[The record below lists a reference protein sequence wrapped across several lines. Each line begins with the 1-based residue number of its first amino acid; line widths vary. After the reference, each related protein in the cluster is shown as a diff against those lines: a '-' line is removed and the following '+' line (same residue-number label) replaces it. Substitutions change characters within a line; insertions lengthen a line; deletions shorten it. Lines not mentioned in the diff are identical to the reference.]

1 MHTTRRLLST
11 LPAIGLALGI
21 LTTPA
26 QAQDTLR
33 LGVEGAYPPFSYV
46 TPEGE
51 LAGFDV
57 DIARALCDAM
67 NTECTLVQQDWD
79 GIIPALLARKYDA
92 IVASMSMTP
101 ERKRAV
107 DFTVKYYQ
115 TPARF
120 VAEAGTGL
128 DLLQDVENEESI
140 TIGDLDDYT
149 LNKDALAGKTVGV
162 QRATTHDTF
171 ISDNFG
177 DTVEIR
183 RYGTQD
189 EANLDLVSGR
199 LDLVLADVVV
209 LEEGLLDT
217 EQGQGFEFVGPGFT
231 DPRWYGEGIGIAVRK
246 NDDELRQR
254 LNAAIA
260 QIREDGTYQEI
271 QDQYFDFDIYG
282 G

>member
-1 MHTTRRLLST
+1 MQTTRRLLSA
-11 LPAIGLALGI
+11 LPAIGLALGM
-21 LTTPA
+21 LATPA

-33 LGVEGAYPPFSYV
+33 IGVEGAYPPFSYV